1 MFVFSVYV
9 FGNQETIIES
19 DNEVLE
25 LMGRVDEGVEEFFT
39 KRVLP
44 TDTLWVSPA
53 AILAILYFLDIQFEQ
68 YCFDKL
74 IPENWMHTVLIWYM
88 IL

>member
-44 TDTLWVSPA
+44 TDTL
-53 AILAILYFLDIQFEQ
+53 
-68 YCFDKL
+68 
-74 IPENWMHTVLIWYM
+74 
-88 IL
+88 

>member
-1 MFVFSVYV
+1 MCFFFICEGYVCNTTFDSSCSSTSVCLIFGVKCFSVFV
-9 FGNQETIIES
+9 CGNKETIIES

-44 TDTLWVSPA
+44 TDSP
-53 AILAILYFLDIQFEQ
+53 
-68 YCFDKL
+68 
-74 IPENWMHTVLIWYM
+74 
-88 IL
+88 